1 MRKVCAASLVLV
13 VLAAAAVLA
22 ASAFGLPVQRPDLTT
37 MSTTP
42 TVPAAAVVVKT
53 PWMLSTYRWVQPT
66 WAVTDW
72 VVLPTLP
79 KTLPGA
85 PGDQPPAWIQIS

>member
-13 VLAAAAVLA
+13 VLAAVLA
-22 ASAFGLPVQRPDLTT
+22 VSAFGLPVQRPDLRT

-53 PWMLSTYRWVQPT
+53 PLMLSTYRWVQPT

-72 VVLPTLP
+72 VLLPTLP